1 VVSRDA
7 DSLDGAWFECF
18 YAAGGPDPWGFESRW
33 YERRKRALTLAV
45 LPRERFAS
53 AFEPGCSIG
62 VLTEQLAARCDRLLA
77 TDVVPQAVER
87 ARERTRDL
95 PGVRV
100 ERRAV
105 PHEWPEGRFDL
116 VLLSEVGY
124 YCGAADLADLA
135 GRAARALTPDGVL
148 VACHWRHA
156 VPEYP
161 TSGEDVH
168 AVLRRQPGLATLS
181 RLAEEDFLLEVL
193 VPAPAV
199 SVARSTGLLG

>member
-1 VVSRDA
+1 VVSSGSG
-7 DSLDGAWFECF
+7 SLGGAWFESF
-18 YAAGGPDPWGFESRW
+18 YAANGPDPWGFESRW
-33 YERRKRALTLAV
+33 YERRKRALTLAA

-77 TDVVPQAVER
+77 TDVAPQAVER

-100 ERRAV
+100 ELRAV

-116 VLLSEVGY
+116 VVLSEVGY
-124 YCGAADLADLA
+124 YCEPADLEELA
-135 GRAARALTPDGVL
+135 RRAARALTPDGVL
-148 VACHWRHA
+148 LACHWRHEAPECPMSGDA
-156 VPEYP
+156 VHE
-161 TSGEDVH
+161 
-168 AVLRRQPGLATLS
+168 VLRSQPRLATLS
-181 RLAEEDFLLEVL
+181 RLEEEDFLLDVL